1 MKRRKFLVSLLLAL
15 LMLPLHVFAEESTYA
30 FTDAEVLARGQLY
43 YSSLNQFFSNVANDN
58 GNAAEVTLT
67 GAIGFCDTDYW
78 VQSEFDA
85 RVAQGTTYGPCL
97 YIEYVVTDQN
107 GHSKT
112 GYSYDLL
119 PVGGHF
125 NEGLA
130 KLNYTTAV
138 KNFSGGSGISILGN
152 NFVKDSLNYKV
163 RIDLSD
169 YAAKGTPLLKHRSTL
184 PVRQKWLLL
193 WKHLS
198 ATTPTLKNF

>member
-1 MKRRKFLVSLLLAL
+1 M
-15 LMLPLHVFAEESTYA
+15 
-30 FTDAEVLARGQLY
+30 
-43 YSSLNQFFSNVANDN
+43 
-58 GNAAEVTLT
+58 
-67 GAIGFCDTDYW
+67 
-78 VQSEFDA
+78 
-85 RVAQGTTYGPCL
+85 
-97 YIEYVVTDQN
+97 TDQN

-198 ATTPTLKNF
+198 ATTPTLKTFNDI

>member
-1 MKRRKFLVSLLLAL
+1 
-15 LMLPLHVFAEESTYA
+15 MLPLHVFAEEPTYA

-138 KNFSGGSGISILGN
+138 KKLFGWFRHQHFRKQLCQRLSQITK
-152 NFVKDSLNYKV
+152 FA
-163 RIDLSD
+163 IDLSD
-169 YAAKGTPLLKHRSTL
+169 YAAKGTPLLNTGRRCPCGKSGFYCGNT
-184 PVRQKWLLL
+184 
-193 WKHLS
+193 
-198 ATTPTLKNF
+198 